1 MLNKKMIKDL
11 FLYLIVGIIATL
23 AEWLVFYLAND
34 LGRWNYMVATVVA
47 YILSTFVNW
56 LAGRIIMFKESAK
69 GILYDL
75 LCVYGAS
82 IIGLVLNLLIMWVAV
97 EVCRI
102 NEMIAKIAA
111 TGIVFIWNFLIRK
124 FFIYKN

>member
-11 FLYLIVGIIATL
+11 FLYLIVGIIATF

-34 LGRWNYMVATVVA
+34 LGGWNYMVATVVA

-82 IIGLVLNLLIMWVAV
+82 VICLVLNLLRMWVAV
-97 EVCRI
+97 EGCRI
-102 NEMIAKIAA
+102 NDMIAKIAA